1 MCCLCVKSGRDRI
14 LFLQRGGFSV
24 KLLLRAMFYPVSF
37 FVEGGLLRTNRFTN
51 CSLIMVCR
59 GIVVDSGKFLLG
71 SFRWFQSLRQF
82 VEFTDSI

>member
-1 MCCLCVKSGRDRI
+1 M
-14 LFLQRGGFSV
+14 

-59 GIVVDSGKFLLG
+59 GIVADSGKFLLG
-71 SFRWFQSLRQF
+71 SFRWFQGSRQF
-82 VEFTDSI
+82 LEFGDSI